1 MRLLVK
7 IKAACGSMCLAC
19 LWCLSALLLSAC
31 GQTGEDASMEGQDS
45 LADTVGVAQLPPA
58 VELPDSLSLTPA
70 QRDSLE
76 FRLVHHYGEGFN
88 FRVTADSL
96 MLVPRV
102 LDGQV
107 SDTCMVYRQD
117 LLVVADVRRLVSQ
130 DSLGRDTFWI
140 KVAHDQ
146 FTMGWVEEEEL
157 LRAVVPDDSI
167 SRMLHGLTSS
177 RGVWMSLP
185 VLLGLLVFVC
195 YRRGRLSGKWTAL
208 LRESD
213 SWYAPLLIVLVAL
226 LAVTYATVQLCVPEF
241 WLEYYFHPTLN
252 PLLLPGVMCW
262 MVVLVWLIVIAF
274 IALVIE
280 VYHSFYFLRGAV
292 FLLEVL
298 GLAMATYLI
307 VSWVTRCVGYVIA
320 LFLPA
325 ESPECLSQCGGAGVP
340 FDALSAVCSLVLAPG
355 VCG

>member
-1 MRLLVK
+1 MLSLVK
-7 IKAACGSMCLAC
+7 GKAVFVSLPLVC

-31 GQTGEDASMEGQDS
+31 GGTAADAPAEADS
-45 LADTVGVAQLPPA
+45 VSADTVGVEELPP
-58 VELPDSLSLTPA
+58 VSGLPDSLSLTPA

-96 MLVPRV
+96 MLVPRAI
-102 LDGQV
+102 DGQT
-107 SDTCMVYRQD
+107 SDTCMVYAQD

-146 FTMGWVEEEEL
+146 LTMGWVEEDAL

-167 SRMLHGLTSS
+167 SQMLHGLTSS

-185 VLLGLLVFVC
+185 VLLGLLGFVC
-195 YRRGRLSGKWTAL
+195 YRRGRLRGRWTAL
-208 LRESD
+208 LREAD
-213 SWYAPLLIVLVAL
+213 SWYAPLLITLVAL
-226 LAVTYATVQLCVPEF
+226 LAATYATVQSRVPEF
-241 WLEYYFHPTLN
+241 WLEFYFHPTLN
-252 PLLLPGVMCW
+252 PLLLPGVMSW
-262 MVVLVWLIVIAF
+262 MVVLVWLIVITL

-280 VYHSFYFLRGAV
+280 VYHEFYFLRGAV

-307 VSWVTRCVGYVIA
+307 VSWTTRIYVGYLLAFA
-320 LFLPA
+320 LIV
-325 ESPECLSQCGGAGVP
+325 GVWIFFRRRGERP
-340 FDALSAVCSLVLAPG
+340 T
-355 VCG
+355 